1 MLLTHTPFLLSQAVT
16 YSAHTAAAGAMS
28 HNVSIMHQVSRNVSE
43 CSLRG
48 GVLLHQRVGCAL
60 LVMLS
65 VLLAAACSGSGELL
79 YFTSDRD
86 GNLDI
91 YSVDPGEGTETN
103 LTRTSDMDET
113 SSRVSPNGKS
123 VAFVSR
129 SGDEAAV
136 EVMRSDGSDRTL
148 LSPRSGVQV
157 GPRWS
162 PDSGRLAYVDRE
174 AGPSIVV
181 AAADGTERAQ
191 LTTLPGDDL
200 GDWSDDGEAVAFT
213 VMEGA
218 DRGIYTRNPDGVNE
232 VRLTDK
238 PDYSPVWAPRF
249 RRIAFLST
257 RDDNPEIYLMDADG
271 SNIVRLTRTG
281 AAEYDISWSPDGR
294 KLLFVS
300 ERHGNPEIYV
310 QDPDDAEPTRLTRNN
325 ARDIQPVW
333 SPDGERIAFV
343 SYLYGNAEI
352 FVMDADGANQV
363 RVTNNPAED
372 TSPAW

>member
-1 MLLTHTPFLLSQAVT
+1 MLL
-16 YSAHTAAAGAMS
+16 
-28 HNVSIMHQVSRNVSE
+28 
-43 CSLRG
+43 
-48 GVLLHQRVGCAL
+48 
-60 LVMLS
+60 
-65 VLLAAACSGSGELL
+65 VLLASACSGSGDLI

-91 YSVDPGEGTETN
+91 YSVDVGEGEETN
-103 LTRTSDMDET
+103 LTNTGDIDET
-113 SSRVSPNGKS
+113 SPMVSPDGES
-123 VAFVSR
+123 VAFVST
-129 SGDEAAV
+129 SGGNVAV

-148 LSPRSGVQV
+148 VSPQSGVHD

-162 PDSGRLAYVDRE
+162 PDSDRIAYVDRQ
-174 AGPSIVV
+174 AGPSIFVV
-181 AAADGTERAQ
+181 AADGTDPAK

-200 GDWSDDGEAVAFT
+200 GDWSDDGQSVAFA
-213 VMEGA
+213 VVGGPEP
-218 DRGIYTRNPDGVNE
+218 GIYIRNPDGVNE

-249 RRIAFLST
+249 RRLAFLST
-257 RDDNPEIYLMDADG
+257 RDDNPEIYLVDTDG

-281 AAEYDISWSPDGR
+281 GAEYDISWSPDGR

-310 QDPDDAEPTRLTRNN
+310 QDPDESEPTRLTRNST
-325 ARDIQPVW
+325 RDIQPVW

-352 FVMDADGANQV
+352 FVMDADGGNQV

>member
-1 MLLTHTPFLLSQAVT
+1 MQDLPAS
-16 YSAHTAAAGAMS
+16 
-28 HNVSIMHQVSRNVSE
+28 
-43 CSLRG
+43 
-48 GVLLHQRVGCAL
+48 CAL
-60 LVMLS
+60 LVVLS
-65 VLLAAACSGSGELL
+65 VLLAVACSGSGDLI

-91 YSVDPGEGTETN
+91 YSVDLDEGGETN

-113 SSRVSPNGKS
+113 SPRVSPNGKAL
-123 VAFVSR
+123 AFVSR

-148 LSPRSGVQV
+148 VSRRSGVHG

-162 PDSGRLAYVDRE
+162 PDSGRLAYEDRG
-174 AGPSIVV
+174 ADPSIFV

-191 LTTLPGDDL
+191 LTTLPGDEL
-200 GDWSDDGEAVAFT
+200 GDWSDDGQAVTFA
-213 VMEGA
+213 VLEGA
-218 DRGIYTRNPDGVNE
+218 DRGIYIRNPDGVNE

-238 PDYSPVWAPRF
+238 PDYSPVWASRF
-249 RRIAFLST
+249 RRIAFLSS

-294 KLLFVS
+294 RLLFVS
-300 ERHGNPEIYV
+300 ERHGNPEIYI
-310 QDPDDAEPTRLTRNN
+310 QDPDDAEPTRLTSNN

-352 FVMDADGANQV
+352 FVMDADGGNQV

>member
-1 MLLTHTPFLLSQAVT
+1 MSLSAV
-16 YSAHTAAAGAMS
+16 YVEMFF
-28 HNVSIMHQVSRNVSE
+28 SIDSSLVSRHE
-43 CSLRG
+43 HKRGSLRRRTPG
-48 GVLLHQRVGCAL
+48 LVPYLPAPWAL
-60 LVMLS
+60 LWALF
-65 VLLAAACSGSGELL
+65 VLLASACSGSGDLV

-91 YSVDPGEGTETN
+91 YSVAPGEGDETN
-103 LTRTSDMDET
+103 LTRTGGMDET
-113 SSRVSPNGKS
+113 SPRLSPNGKAL
-123 VAFVSR
+123 AFVSR
-129 SGDEAAV
+129 SGEEAAV

-148 LSPRSGVQV
+148 VSPRSGVQI

-181 AAADGTERAQ
+181 ASADGTERAQ
-191 LTTLPGDDL
+191 LTTLPGDEV
-200 GDWSDDGEAVAFT
+200 GDWSDDGEAVAFA

-257 RDDNPEIYLMDADG
+257 RDGNPEIYLMDGDG
-271 SNIVRLTRTG
+271 SNTVRLTRTG
-281 AAEYDISWSPDGR
+281 AAEYGISWSPDGR

-343 SYLYGNAEI
+343 SYLHGNAEI
-352 FVMDADGANQV
+352 FVMDADGEKQV